1 MSFVK
6 VEMFDNLVQEVDKS
20 RRASATASAL
30 FGDIALVSL
39 LGAESSNYY
48 RISVDA
54 HRCPEHCFL
63 IRIVIL
69 DWRLNRCKSL
79 MISKFSQSF
88 FCILIFEICFL

>member
-1 MSFVK
+1 MSFVN

-20 RRASATASAL
+20 RRALATASAL

-54 HRCPEHCFL
+54 H
-63 IRIVIL
+63 
-69 DWRLNRCKSL
+69 
-79 MISKFSQSF
+79 
-88 FCILIFEICFL
+88 